1 MFGIANMIASAAQPI
16 VGTKNNQA
24 SQAPAP
30 APVPVPG
37 DAPAAA
43 QATAATPSAAQ
54 MPAQPVA
61 TNARELFKNGMQRQV
76 VALQQPRPAAQP
88 VRLQRYQQAG
98 VRQQAGLPQ
107 MVAGATSGQPAPSGG
122 GFFGIAGQVA
132 NQVANVIRPSQTD
145 VRGFAPVDENQGFGR
160 AFLGRFRRTA
170 PVAEP
175 TAPPPQ
181 DANYYDAWRG
191 W

>member
-16 VGTKNNQA
+16 VGTQNNQA

-98 VRQQAGLPQ
+98 VRQQA
-107 MVAGATSGQPAPSGG
+107 APSGG